1 VLTVSVVIPVYNG
14 AKSLPE
20 LIERLNAV
28 RAEAD
33 SFSLAEIILVD
44 DASSDASWAVVTEL
58 AERHTWVSGIALA
71 RNFGQHPAILAG
83 LGACSGHV
91 IVTMD
96 DDLQHRPEQISALVA
111 GLTPDVDLVYGRS
124 IDEEHRFFRN
134 VTSRVAKW
142 AVSAAASSGVAK
154 NVSGF
159 RAFRSWLV
167 PTLQTQSGPFVSLD
181 VALSWATQRIR
192 PVRIVMDQRRYGA
205 SNYTLSRLVRHA
217 LTMLFGFSTV
227 PLRIVSW
234 LGLVIGLLG
243 GLLFAFVVIRYAVA
257 GNSVPGFAFL
267 ASTVAMFS
275 GAQLLALGVIAEY
288 IARLYAGAIGR
299 PAFVTRERIGGCQ
312 DTSGESVGVG

>member
-1 VLTVSVVIPVYNG
+1 MPTVSVVIPVYNG

-20 LIERLNAV
+20 LIERLDIVRNA
-28 RAEAD
+28 ED
-33 SFSLAEIILVD
+33 SFSLVEVILID
-44 DASSDASWAVVTEL
+44 DASSDGSWEVVTKL
-58 AERHTWVSGIALA
+58 AEQHDWVLGITLA

-83 LGACSGHV
+83 LGACTGEV

-96 DDLQHRPEQISALVA
+96 DDLQHRPEQIPALVA
-111 GLTPDVDLVYGRS
+111 GLAPDVDLVYGRA

-142 AVSAAASSGVAK
+142 TVSAAAGSSVAK

-167 PTLQTQSGPFVSLD
+167 PTLQTQNGPFVSLD
-181 VALSWATQRIR
+181 VVLSWATQRIR
-192 PVRIVMDQRRYGA
+192 PVSIVMDQRRYGA
-205 SNYTLSRLVRHA
+205 SNYTLSRLIRHA

-234 LGLVIGLLG
+234 LGLMIGLLG
-243 GLLFAFVVIRYAVA
+243 GLLFAFVVIRYAFA

-288 IARLYAGAIGR
+288 IARLYAGANGR
-299 PAFVTRERIGGCQ
+299 PAFVTRDHVGGRK
-312 DTSGESVGVG
+312 DTSEDSVGLG

>member
-1 VLTVSVVIPVYNG
+1 MLSVSVVIPVYNG

-20 LIERLNAV
+20 LIERLDAV
-28 RAEAD
+28 RAQAD
-33 SFSLAEIILVD
+33 SFSLAEVILID
-44 DASSDASWAVVTEL
+44 DASSDASWEVVTKL
-58 AERHTWVSGIALA
+58 ATRHDWISGIALA

-83 LGACSGHV
+83 LGACQGEV

-96 DDLQHRPEQISALVA
+96 DDLQHRPEQIPALVA
-111 GLTPDVDLVYGRS
+111 GLTPDVDLVYGRAM
-124 IDEEHRFFRN
+124 DEEHRFFRN

-142 AVSAAASSGVAK
+142 TVSAAASSSVAK

-167 PTLQTQSGPFVSLD
+167 PILQTQNGPFVSLD
-181 VALSWATQRIR
+181 VVLSWATQRIR
-192 PVRIVMDQRRYGA
+192 PVPVVMDQRRYGA
-205 SNYTLSRLVRHA
+205 SNYTLSRLIRHA

-243 GLLFAFVVIRYAVA
+243 GVLFAFVVIRYAVA
-257 GNSVPGFAFL
+257 GNRVPGFAFL

-288 IARLYAGAIGR
+288 IARLYAGANGR
-299 PAFVTRERIGGCQ
+299 PAFVTRDHVGGRKE
-312 DTSGESVGVG
+312 TSGDSFGLG